1 MRKLIIVVII
11 ISAIILCGVGLE
23 QLLDFG
29 KDLFTVVSYQQQV
42 SQEEFTSVKFRAVNE
57 NTVLLDA
64 VLALNDSFLTNSPIE
79 NKIDKKLN
87 KSYEILNFFPTLQ
100 SYHTGKRKI
109 EKAIFTELPKL
120 HRQISDLSESEL
132 QTFFSNNKVY
142 LDKNFGITDVDA
154 LNLLAFSLSGF
165 ENENIVDCYIVSDSI
180 IYNSYDNSSLFNV
193 VIVTEDNEKCL
204 LGVNARLESSTP
216 NQNSPEIQI
225 NGSFGGVE

>member
-1 MRKLIIVVII
+1 MRKLIIVVIV
-11 ISAIILCGVGLE
+11 ISAIILCGVGLQ
-23 QLLDFG
+23 QLLNFG
-29 KDLFTVVSYQQQV
+29 KDLFTVVSYQNQI

-64 VLALNDSFLTNSPIE
+64 VLTLNNSFLANSPIE
-79 NKIDKKLN
+79 NKMEKKLN
-87 KSYEILNFFPTLQ
+87 KSYELLNFFPTTQ

-120 HRQISDLSESEL
+120 HSKISGLSDSEL
-132 QTFFSNNKVY
+132 NTFFSNNKTY
-142 LDKNFGITDVDA
+142 LDKNFGITDIDA
-154 LNLLAFSLSGF
+154 FNLLAFSLSGF
-165 ENENIVDCYIVSDSI
+165 ENENIVDCYIVSDSL

-193 VIVTEDNEKCL
+193 VIVTENNEKCL

-225 NGSFGGVE
+225 NGSYGGVE